1 MLSARYVLGS
11 CSVFACY
18 SLVGPCLVSACY
30 LLPTWFATCLAF
42 AWYSPGAL
50 HDMCLAFAEHL
61 LGNFLGAAFF
71 FRESEPPWG
80 RGRRAP
86 LGARPLEMLE
96 KLLGRVV

>member
-18 SLVGPCLVSACY
+18 SLVGPYLVSACY
-30 LLPTWFATCLAF
+30 LLATWFATCLAF
-42 AWYSPGAL
+42 AWYSLGAL
-50 HDMCLAFAEHL
+50 HDICLAFAENL
-61 LGNFLGAAFF
+61 LDNFLGAAFF
-71 FRESEPPWG
+71 RGSEP
-80 RGRRAP
+80 P

>member
-42 AWYSPGAL
+42 AWYSLGAL
-50 HDMCLAFAEHL
+50 HDMCLAFAEHS
-61 LGNFLGAAFF
+61 LGDFLGLLFF
-71 FRESEPPWG
+71 QRV
-80 RGRRAP
+80 RAP
-86 LGARPLEMLE
+86 LGARPPSPPGGEAA
-96 KLLGRVV
+96 GDA

>member
-71 FRESEPPWG
+71 QRV
-80 RGRRAP
+80 RAL
-86 LGARPLEMLE
+86 LGARPPSPPGGEAA
-96 KLLGRVV
+96 GDA

>member
-30 LLPTWFATCLAF
+30 LLATWFATCLAF

-71 FRESEPPWG
+71 SESPSPPGGEAAEPPWG
-80 RGRRAP
+80 RGRWRC
-86 LGARPLEMLE
+86 LKNCSG
-96 KLLGRVV
+96 V